1 MGTVVGEKITQL
13 IEHALITKY
22 PLLIFSSSGGARMQE
37 GIFSLMQMAKTS
49 AALAQ
54 LGELELPYTLRNVGA
69 GSPKRETLT
78 EAGGKSVPFLIDG
91 DVKIGES
98 EEIVAYLFEKYGG
111 GYVPE
116 VQKEA

>member
-1 MGTVVGEKITQL
+1 MPTLFRAGRGM
-13 IEHALITKY
+13 TKY
-22 PLLIFSSSGGARMQE
+22 EPRKKGFVKPQSGNELFNYENNQFARLCRE
-37 GIFSLMQMAKTS
+37 
-49 AALAQ
+49 ALC
-54 LGELELPYTLRNVGA
+54 ELELPYTLRNVGA

-98 EEIVAYLFEKYGG
+98 DEIVAYLFEKYGG

-116 VQKEA
+116 KQGA